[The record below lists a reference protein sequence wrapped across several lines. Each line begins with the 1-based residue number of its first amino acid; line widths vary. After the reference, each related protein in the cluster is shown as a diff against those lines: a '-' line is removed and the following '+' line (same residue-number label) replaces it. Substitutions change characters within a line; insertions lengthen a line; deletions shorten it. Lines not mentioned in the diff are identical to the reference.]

1 MQLVFHN
8 PAFSSQLLRIIGQT
22 YYRGADIGECL
33 STAYQIKEGDI
44 ESWYNEWLK
53 TANRVY
59 GYAEDCI
66 SKGHKVSA
74 RDAYLRAT
82 NYYQNG
88 AAFYLDTNPSD
99 SRITSTWEKGVESY
113 RKAIGLFSNKVET
126 IEIPYDGTTLPGY
139 FFTASAKGYNN
150 SNDGNDDDT
159 NSTNQQQVTKRKPT
173 LILTTGLDGG
183 QEELYFL
190 GVAAALQRGYNCLTF
205 EGPGQGTVVRK
216 QKLPFRADWEKVVSS
231 VIDFALSKRQGEE
244 LEVDPQKIALIGYS
258 MGGYLAPRAAAFED
272 RIAACI
278 ADDGVISIYDA
289 WIDQL
294 QSIREDI
301 ENGNGAVVNAVI
313 KTIMN
318 FDIGTKWKIIHSTY
332 VFGANSPLDL
342 IQKVEEYSMHDI
354 AQKIKCPTLLLAGE
368 KDRSFAGQAEKLYN
382 LLKCPK
388 KYILFTTEEGA
399 EDHCH
404 VAALSLAN
412 QRIFD
417 WLDDILQKRSS

>member
-1 MQLVFHN
+1 VQLVFHN
-8 PAFSSQLLRIIGQT
+8 PAFSFQLLRIMGQT
-22 YYRGADIGECL
+22 YYGGADIGECL
-33 STAYQIKEGDI
+33 STAYQIREGDI

-59 GYAEDCI
+59 SYAEDCM

-99 SRITSTWEKGVESY
+99 PRITSTWEKGVEAF
-113 RKAIGLFSNKVET
+113 RKAIGLFANKVET

-139 FFTASAKGYNN
+139 FFNAPDEKYNGDGNNNTSQKQVSAKE
-150 SNDGNDDDT
+150 
-159 NSTNQQQVTKRKPT
+159 KPT
-173 LILTTGLDGG
+173 LILTTGLDGS

-190 GVAAALQRGYNCLTF
+190 GVVAALERGYNCLTF
-205 EGPGQGTVVRK
+205 EGPGQGSVVRK
-216 QKLPFRADWEKVVSS
+216 QKLHFRADWEKVVSS
-231 VIDFALSKRQGEE
+231 VIDFALSSKKQEE
-244 LEVDPQKIALIGYS
+244 VIDSQRIALIGYS

-278 ADDGVISIYDA
+278 ADDGVISIYNA

-294 QSIREDI
+294 QSIHEDI
-301 ENGNGAVVNAVI
+301 ENGNGAVVNAVVN
-313 KTIMN
+313 TIMN
-318 FDIGTKWKIIHSTY
+318 FDLGTRWKITHSMS

-342 IQKVEEYSMHDI
+342 IQKVKEYSMYDI
-354 AQKIKCPTLLLAGE
+354 AHKIKCATLLLAGE
-368 KDRSFAGQAEKLYN
+368 KDRSFAGQAEKLYG

-388 KYILFTTEEGA
+388 KYILFTSEEGA

-404 VAALSLAN
+404 PTALSLAN

-417 WLDDILQKRSS
+417 WLDDVIMLQKQGS

>member
-1 MQLVFHN
+1 MQLIFHN
-8 PAFSSQLLRIIGQT
+8 PAFSFQLLRIIGQT
-22 YYRGADIGECL
+22 YYGGADTGECL

-44 ESWYNEWLK
+44 ESWHNEWLK
-53 TANRVY
+53 TADRVY

-66 SKGHKVSA
+66 SKGHNLSG

-99 SRITSTWEKGVESY
+99 SRITSTWEKGIESF
-113 RKAIGLFSNKVET
+113 RKAIGLFPNKVET
-126 IEIPYDGTTLPGY
+126 IEIPYEGTTFPGY
-139 FFTASAKGYNN
+139 FFNAQDEKCNGNGNNSDSQKQVSAKE
-150 SNDGNDDDT
+150 
-159 NSTNQQQVTKRKPT
+159 KPT
-173 LILTTGLDGG
+173 VILTTGLDGA

-190 GVAAALQRGYNCLTF
+190 GVAAALERGYNCLTF

-216 QKLPFRADWEKVVSS
+216 QKLHFRADWEKVVSS
-231 VIDFALSKRQGEE
+231 VIDFALSSSKKQ
-244 LEVDPQKIALIGYS
+244 EVIDPQRIALIGYS

-289 WIDQL
+289 WINQL
-294 QSIREDI
+294 QSIGQDI
-301 ENGNGAVVNAVI
+301 ENGNAAVVNAVVN
-313 KTIMN
+313 TIMN
-318 FDIGTKWKIIHSTY
+318 FDIGTKWKITHSMS
-332 VFGANSPLDL
+332 VFGADSPLEL
-342 IQKVEEYSMHDI
+342 IQKLKEYSMYDI
-354 AQKIKCPTLLLAGE
+354 AHKIKCPTLLLAGE
-368 KDRSFAGQAEKLYN
+368 KDRSFAGQAKKLYD

-388 KYILFTTEEGA
+388 KYILFTSEEGA

-404 VAALSLAN
+404 IAALSLAN

-417 WLDDILQKRSS
+417 WLDDVFMLQKQSA

>member
-1 MQLVFHN
+1 VQLIFHN
-8 PAFSSQLLRIIGQT
+8 PSFSFQLLRIIGQT
-22 YYRGADIGECL
+22 YYGGADIGECL
-33 STAYQIKEGDI
+33 STAYRIKDGDI
-44 ESWYNEWLK
+44 ESWYNEWLR

-59 GYAEDCI
+59 EYAEDCMN
-66 SKGHKVSA
+66 KGYKVSA

-88 AAFYLDTNPSD
+88 AAFYL
-99 SRITSTWEKGVESY
+99 WEKGVESF
-113 RKAIGLFSNKVET
+113 RKAIGLFSDKVET
-126 IEIPYDGTTLPGY
+126 IKIPYDGTTLPGY
-139 FFTASAKGYNN
+139 FFNASEKRRYDDNNNDNSSNNN
-150 SNDGNDDDT
+150 SNNHHH
-159 NSTNQQQVTKRKPT
+159 STKKPT

-190 GVAAALQRGYNCLTF
+190 GAAAALKRGYNCLTF
-205 EGPGQGTVVRK
+205 EGPGQGTVVHK
-216 QKLPFRADWEKVVSS
+216 QKLPFRPDWEKVVSS
-231 VIDFALSKRQGEE
+231 VIDFAVSSERQEK
-244 LEVDPQKIALIGYS
+244 VDPQRIALIGYS

-294 QSIREDI
+294 QAIRKDI

-313 KTIMN
+313 NTIMN
-318 FDIGTKWKIIHSTY
+318 FDIGTKWKITHSMS
-332 VFGANSPLDL
+332 VFGANTPLEL
-342 IQKVEEYSMHDI
+342 IQKVSQYSMYDI
-354 AQKIKCPTLLLAGE
+354 AHKIKCPTLLLAGE
-368 KDRSFAGQAEKLYN
+368 KDHSFAGQAKKLYD

-388 KYILFTTEEGA
+388 KYILFTSEEGA

-417 WLDDILQKRSS
+417 WLDNTFQKVSS

>member
-1 MQLVFHN
+1 M
-8 PAFSSQLLRIIGQT
+8 GQT
-22 YYRGADIGECL
+22 YYGGADIGECL

-59 GYAEDCI
+59 SYAEDCI
-66 SKGHKVSA
+66 SKGYKVSA

-82 NYYQNG
+82 N
-88 AAFYLDTNPSD
+88 PSD
-99 SRITSTWEKGVESY
+99 PRITSTWEKGVESF
-113 RKAIGLFSNKVET
+113 RKAIGLFPNKVET

-139 FFTASAKGYNN
+139 FFNAPDEKYNGNGNN
-150 SNDGNDDDT
+150 SN
-159 NSTNQQQVTKRKPT
+159 SQKQVSSKEKPT
-173 LILTTGLDGG
+173 LILTTGLDGA

-190 GVAAALQRGYNCLTF
+190 GVAAALARGYNCLTF
-205 EGPGQGTVVRK
+205 EGPGQGSVVRK
-216 QKLPFRADWEKVVSS
+216 QKLHFRADWEKIVSS
-231 VIDFALSKRQGEE
+231 VIDFALSSKEQEE
-244 LEVDPQKIALIGYS
+244 VIDSQRIALIGYS

-294 QSIREDI
+294 QSIHQDI
-301 ENGNGAVVNAVI
+301 ENGNGAVVNAVVG
-313 KTIMN
+313 TIMN
-318 FDIGTKWKIIHSTY
+318 FDIGTKWKVTHSMS
-332 VFGANSPLDL
+332 VFGADSPLDL
-342 IQKVEEYSMHDI
+342 IQKVKEYSMYDI
-354 AQKIKCPTLLLAGE
+354 AHKIKCPTLLLGGE
-368 KDRSFAGQAEKLYN
+368 KDRSFAGQSKKLYD

-388 KYILFTTEEGA
+388 KYILFTSEEGA

-404 VAALSLAN
+404 IAALSLAN

-417 WLDDILQKRSS
+417 WLDDIILQKQSS

>member
-8 PAFSSQLLRIIGQT
+8 PSFSFQLLRIIGQT
-22 YYRGADIGECL
+22 YYGGADIGECL
-33 STAYQIKEGDI
+33 STAYRIKEGDI

-53 TANRVY
+53 TADRIY
-59 GYAEDCI
+59 KYAEDCI
-66 SKGHKVSA
+66 SRGHKISA
-74 RDAYLRAT
+74 GEAYLRAT

-99 SRITSTWEKGVESY
+99 PRIIPTWEKGVKSF
-113 RKAIGLFSNKVET
+113 RRAAQLFSPHVET

-139 FFTASAKGYNN
+139 FFKADQDGYP
-150 SNDGNDDDT
+150 ND
-159 NSTNQQQVTKRKPT
+159 SQKQVARPT
-173 LILTTGLDGG
+173 LILSTGLDGG

-190 GVAAALQRGYNCLTF
+190 GVAAALKRKYNCLTF

-216 QKLPFRADWEKVVSS
+216 QKLPFRPDWEKVVSS
-231 VIDFALSKRQGEE
+231 VINFVLSRKQE
-244 LEVDPQKIALIGYS
+244 EVDPQRIALIGYS

-278 ADDGVISIYDA
+278 AYDGVLSIYDA
-289 WIDQL
+289 WISQL
-294 QSIREDI
+294 QSIRKDI
-301 ENGNGAVVNAVI
+301 EKRNAAVVNAVI
-313 KTIMN
+313 NTIMN
-318 FDIGTKWKIIHSTY
+318 FDIGTKWKITHSMS
-332 VFGANSPLDL
+332 VFGANSALEL
-342 IQKVEEYSMHDI
+342 IEKVSEYSMYDI
-354 AQKIKCPTLLLAGE
+354 ADKIKCPTLLLAGE
-368 KDRSFAGQAEKLYN
+368 KDHSFADQAKKLYD

-388 KYILFTTEEGA
+388 KYIMFTTEEGA

-417 WLDDILQKRSS
+417 WLDETLTKRR

>member
-22 YYRGADIGECL
+22 YYGGADIGECL

-59 GYAEDCI
+59 GYAKDCI

-88 AAFYLDTNPSD
+88 AAFFLDTDPSD
-99 SRITSTWEKGVESY
+99 SRIASTWEKGVESY
-113 RKAIGLFSNKVET
+113 RKAIGLFSNKVEA

-139 FFTASAKGYNN
+139 FFTASSKGYNN

-159 NSTNQQQVTKRKPT
+159 NSADQQQVTKRKPT

-183 QEELYFL
+183 QEELYFI
-190 GVAAALQRGYNCLTF
+190 GVAAALQRRYNCLTF

-231 VIDFALSKRQGEE
+231 VIDFALSKRQGQE

-289 WIDQL
+289 WVDQL

-301 ENGNGAVVNAVI
+301 ENGNGAVVNAVVN
-313 KTIMN
+313 TIMN
-318 FDIGTKWKIIHSTY
+318 FDIGTKWKITHSMY

-342 IQKVEEYSMHDI
+342 IQKVEEFSMHDI

-368 KDRSFAGQAEKLYN
+368 NDRSFAGQAEKLYN

-388 KYILFTTEEGA
+388 KYILFTTKEGA

-417 WLDDILQKRSS
+417 WLDDILQKSS